1 MKTTRTT
8 LIVSLS
14 TLALS
19 TAFLSADVIRLND
32 GTTIEGQLRAPAE
45 VAVQTPDGEKKVA
58 FALLPAELQKLYW
71 SKAGEAKAA
80 AVETSEPAAPGPV
93 TDEELAALAN
103 DVNLETWVQ
112 VAGIGSFRDKA
123 EKRGV
128 GGLVT
133 TKAFNA
139 LDETWVTVYSP
150 KDPVGEARN
159 WDEPVSRAKQILARN
174 PQFLQRRWLEAFVKA
189 GEAVGRRDS
198 TEFAVLVRELKRSHV
213 ASDKP
218 VQNNYSKATGSGLS
232 TRNSDL

>member
-1 MKTTRTT
+1 MKTKPTT

-14 TLALS
+14 TLALGS
-19 TAFLSADVIRLND
+19 AFLSADTIRLND
-32 GTTIEGQLRAPAE
+32 GTTIEGQLRAPVE
-45 VAVQTPDGEKKVA
+45 VTVQTAAGDKKVA
-58 FALLPAELQKLYW
+58 FALLPADLQKLYW
-71 SKAGEAKAA
+71 AKAA
-80 AVETSEPAAPGPV
+80 ETDEPAAPGPV

-133 TKAFNA
+133 SKAFNA

-189 GEAVGRRDS
+189 GEAVARRDS
-198 TEFAVLVRELKRSHV
+198 TEFALLVRELKRSHV

>member
-1 MKTTRTT
+1 MKTNPTT

-14 TLALS
+14 SLALT
-19 TAFLSADVIRLND
+19 TALLSADVIRLND
-32 GTTIEGQLRAPAE
+32 GTTIEGQLRAPVE
-45 VAVQTPDGEKKVA
+45 VTVQTVAGEKKVA

-71 SKAGEAKAA
+71 AKAGE
-80 AVETSEPAAPGPV
+80 VESAEPSAPGPV

-112 VAGIGSFRDKA
+112 VAAIGSFRDKA
-123 EKRGV
+123 EKRGS

-133 TKAFNA
+133 SKAFNA

-159 WDEPVSRAKQILARN
+159 WDEPVARAKQILARN
-174 PQFLQRRWLEAFVKA
+174 PQFVQRRWLEAFVKA
-189 GEAVGRRDS
+189 GEAVARRDS
-198 TEFAVLVRELKRSHV
+198 TEFALLVRELKRSHV

-218 VQNNYSKATGSGLS
+218 VQNNYSKVTGSGLS

>member
-1 MKTTRTT
+1 MKTKPTT

-14 TLALS
+14 TLALGS
-19 TAFLSADVIRLND
+19 AFLSADTIRLND
-32 GTTIEGQLRAPAE
+32 GTTIEGQLRAPVE
-45 VAVQTPDGEKKVA
+45 VTVQTATGDKKVA

-71 SKAGEAKAA
+71 AKAA
-80 AVETSEPAAPGPV
+80 ESDEPVAPGPV

-133 TKAFNA
+133 SKAFNA

-189 GEAVGRRDS
+189 GEAVARRDS
-198 TEFAVLVRELKRSHV
+198 TEFALLVRELKRSHV

>member
-1 MKTTRTT
+1 MKTKPTT

-14 TLALS
+14 TLALGS
-19 TAFLSADVIRLND
+19 AFLSADTIRLND
-32 GTTIEGQLRAPAE
+32 GTTLEGQLRAPVE
-45 VAVQTPDGEKKVA
+45 VTVQTAAGDKKVA

-71 SKAGEAKAA
+71 AKA
-80 AVETSEPAAPGPV
+80 TDTDEPAAPGPV

-133 TKAFNA
+133 SKAFHA

-189 GEAVGRRDS
+189 GEAVARRDS
-198 TEFAVLVRELKRSHV
+198 TEFALLVRELKRSHV

-218 VQNNYSKATGSGLS
+218 AQNNYSKATGSGLS

>member
-1 MKTTRTT
+1 MKTKPTT

-14 TLALS
+14 TLALGS
-19 TAFLSADVIRLND
+19 AFLSADTIRLND
-32 GTTIEGQLRAPAE
+32 GTTIEGQLRAPVE
-45 VAVQTPDGEKKVA
+45 VTVQTAAGDKKVA
-58 FALLPAELQKLYW
+58 FALLPADLQKLYW
-71 SKAGEAKAA
+71 AKAA
-80 AVETSEPAAPGPV
+80 ETDEPAAPGPV

-133 TKAFNA
+133 SKAFNA

-189 GEAVGRRDS
+189 GEAVARRDS
-198 TEFAVLVRELKRSHV
+198 TEFALLVRELKRSHV

-218 VQNNYSKATGSGLS
+218 AQNNYSKATGSGLS